1 MHTVTEFDQGRGL
14 REDLDVYSADGQ
26 RLGRIVALGE
36 DTFLI
41 EKGHF
46 YKENHV
52 ARFDQIAGRRDDGA
66 VVLRVTADELPPEI
80 FGTDVHTGEPTRP

>member
-14 REDLDVYSADGQ
+14 REDLEVYSADGQ
-26 RLGRIVALGE
+26 CLGRIVALGE
-36 DTFLI
+36 DAFLI
-41 EKGHF
+41 EKGLF

-66 VVLRVTADELPPEI
+66 VVLRVNADALPPEI
-80 FGTDVHTGEPTRP
+80 FGTDVHSGGPARH